1 MRVRA
6 YVWNSEAFGQ
16 PPSCHPGSQI
26 YCVPTSQ
33 ALELSDVTLAK
44 VIQAEI
50 IEAKA
55 ALGVNRE
62 E

>member
-1 MRVRA
+1 
-6 YVWNSEAFGQ
+6 
-16 PPSCHPGSQI
+16 
-26 YCVPTSQ
+26 VPTSQ